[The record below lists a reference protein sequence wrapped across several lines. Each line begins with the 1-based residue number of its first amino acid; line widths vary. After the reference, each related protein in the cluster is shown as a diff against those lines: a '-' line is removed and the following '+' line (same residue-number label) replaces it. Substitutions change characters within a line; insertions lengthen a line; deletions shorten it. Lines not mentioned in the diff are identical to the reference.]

1 MNNISHAQR
10 ELGGVPR
17 GRTYCR
23 GTGWGELCA
32 LQNGK
37 KEAAAVVVG
46 QDNGRLPG
54 PTGAI
59 PKRSL
64 SLFYPHTARAQNEWT
79 RSDSQQPCAG
89 GENSKP
95 SACNQT
101 DFFLVLPPAMRISL
115 RIFFFK
121 QILHEHSGAQ
131 RSASLSTFQMSPH
144 TATWPQWGATIGAD
158 EGPKLPCGL
167 EKKGRRPSRPLDYCL
182 GKPEIS
188 GAQDP
193 LLLLLPLC
201 LFCVKTPHTHS
212 YHAPPSAAFPDN
224 FHKIILLTHSR
235 SSIQVFS
242 HFPLSF
248 HSAVAPCA
256 PPPAIH
262 SGPSPRFSHPLPS
275 PEGGGRTGGGGGG
288 VKGGVFILKQR
299 LPPRCCG
306 KRKSRAASCQS
317 EWLK

>member
-1 MNNISHAQR
+1 MGDSQAPLERSQN
-10 ELGGVPR
+10 VPFR
-17 GRTYCR
+17 FYTPTR
-23 GTGWGELCA
+23 
-32 LQNGK
+32 
-37 KEAAAVVVG
+37 VG
-46 QDNGRLPG
+46 PRMNGRARIPSSRAPEEKIQNLRCAIKPIFFSFLLLPC
-54 PTGAI
+54 A
-59 PKRSL
+59 SL
-64 SLFYPHTARAQNEWT
+64 SG
-79 RSDSQQPCAG
+79 S
-89 GENSKP
+89 
-95 SACNQT
+95 
-101 DFFLVLPPAMRISL
+101 
-115 RIFFFK
+115 FFK
-121 QILHEHSGAQ
+121 RNHSGAQ
-131 RSASLSTFQMSPH
+131 RLASLPTFQMSPH

-193 LLLLLPLC
+193 LLLLLPLS

-224 FHKIILLTHSR
+224 SHKIILLTHSR

-262 SGPSPRFSHPLPS
+262 SGPSPLGFPTHSLLPRV
-275 PEGGGRTGGGGGG
+275 GAG
-288 VKGGVFILKQR
+288 L
-299 LPPRCCG
+299 
-306 KRKSRAASCQS
+306 
-317 EWLK
+317 

>member
-1 MNNISHAQR
+1 MHKERLGVYR
-10 ELGGVPR
+10 EEELTVEEP
-17 GRTYCR
+17 
-23 GTGWGELCA
+23 TGESCA
-32 LQNGK
+32 PYKNGK

-64 SLFYPHTARAQNEWT
+64 SLFCPHTGRAQNEWT

-101 DFFLVLPPAMRISL
+101 DFFLLPPPAMRISL
-115 RIFFFK
+115 RIIFLK
-121 QILHEHSGAQ
+121 QILHEHS
-131 RSASLSTFQMSPH
+131 ASLPTFQMSPH

-167 EKKGRRPSRPLDYCL
+167 EKKERRPSRPLDYCL

-193 LLLLLPLC
+193 LLLLLPLS
-201 LFCVKTPHTHS
+201 LF
-212 YHAPPSAAFPDN
+212 
-224 FHKIILLTHSR
+224 LR
-235 SSIQVFS
+235 
-242 HFPLSF
+242 
-248 HSAVAPCA
+248 
-256 PPPAIH
+256 
-262 SGPSPRFSHPLPS
+262 
-275 PEGGGRTGGGGGG
+275 
-288 VKGGVFILKQR
+288 
-299 LPPRCCG
+299 
-306 KRKSRAASCQS
+306 
-317 EWLK
+317 